1 MLAAEAASREGL
13 DLQLTAAL
21 GTKWAHAV
29 NIRLVLESI
38 SGIVFRSFL
47 SALLHEVETCH
58 HV

>member
-1 MLAAEAASREGL
+1 MLTPETASLEGL

-38 SGIVFRSFL
+38 SGIVKCSL
-47 SALLHEVETCH
+47 AHPQ
-58 HV
+58 